1 MRHKIVL
8 IFFSFVFAVLVWG
21 SITLSDQF
29 YNFYELPVKVINT
42 PKGYVCGI
50 TDPPVVTI
58 KLKAKGWQLLNLGLN
73 PTSEFLVSADDDS
86 GKLSVNSYNQIPENA
101 WLGKGISNID
111 ILPKSISLIVE
122 KIEYKKIK
130 VEANTDVSF
139 QQGYGLATPIKV
151 YPDSII
157 VSGPKSVI
165 EKTFLIKTQLVSF
178 ESLDSKK
185 KIITTLKN
193 IPGFKFQQNYVE
205 LTFDVQRIVDNTFD
219 GIKVLVKNLPVDRDV
234 VLIPNTISCTL
245 RGGIDIIGKI
255 NANQIQAFVNYRDV
269 VMDTIGALKPQIIIP
284 PDTELL
290 FTKPQDIRYFIKKF
304 E

>member
-1 MRHKIVL
+1 MRHKVVI
-8 IFFSFVFAVLVWG
+8 IIFSFVFAVLVWG
-21 SITLSDQF
+21 SITLSDQY

-50 TDPPVVTI
+50 TDPSVVSV
-58 KLKAKGWQLLNLGLN
+58 KLKAKGWQLFNLGLN
-73 PTSEFLVSADDDS
+73 PTSEFLISADDDS
-86 GKLSVNSYNQIPENA
+86 GKFTVNAYNQIPENT
-101 WLGKGISNID
+101 WLGTGISIID
-111 ILPKSISLIVE
+111 ISPKNISLTVE

-130 VEANTDVSF
+130 VEANTNVSF

-165 EKTFLIKTQLVSF
+165 EKIFLVKTQLVSVT
-178 ESLDSKK
+178 SLDSKK
-185 KIITTLKN
+185 KIITGLEN
-193 IPGFKFQQNYVE
+193 IPGFEFQQNNVE
-205 LTFDVQRIVDNTFD
+205 LTFNVQRIVDNTFD
-219 GIKVLVKNLPVDRDV
+219 NIKVSVKNLPVDRDV
-234 VLIPNTISCTL
+234 VLIPNTISCTI

-255 NANQIQAFVNYRDV
+255 NANQIYAFVNYRDV
-269 VMDTIGALKPQIIIP
+269 VLDTIGALKPQIMIP